1 MYVQN
6 VSICLCGWRVSREE
20 LVTLIYTVNVA
31 FKPVYTYHT
40 LVLCTAL
47 LKYYV
52 FSKSG
57 NNFSSS
63 KVNNIIKERSS
74 LSDGIL
80 PMCWYNIC
88 TFINGRLLSH

>member
-20 LVTLIYTVNVA
+20 LVTLVYTVKVA

-57 NNFSSS
+57 NNVSSY
-63 KVNNIIKERSS
+63 KVNNIIIERNS

-80 PMCWYNIC
+80 PMCW
-88 TFINGRLLSH
+88 